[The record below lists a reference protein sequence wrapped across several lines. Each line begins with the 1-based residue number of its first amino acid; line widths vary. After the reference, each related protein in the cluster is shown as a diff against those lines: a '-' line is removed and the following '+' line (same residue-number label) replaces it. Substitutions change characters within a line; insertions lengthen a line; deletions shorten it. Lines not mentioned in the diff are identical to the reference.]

1 MKPNI
6 QEYFTYWYDDDGDL
20 RINIDRDFIREL
32 KWHDTD
38 LELSFGGITKMN
50 DWGSDVRLTIQQKRP
65 KI

>member
-6 QEYFTYWYDDDGDL
+6 QEYFTYRYDGSKNL
-20 RINIDRDFIREL
+20 TFTIHHEFVKEL
-32 KWHDTD
+32 KWQDAD